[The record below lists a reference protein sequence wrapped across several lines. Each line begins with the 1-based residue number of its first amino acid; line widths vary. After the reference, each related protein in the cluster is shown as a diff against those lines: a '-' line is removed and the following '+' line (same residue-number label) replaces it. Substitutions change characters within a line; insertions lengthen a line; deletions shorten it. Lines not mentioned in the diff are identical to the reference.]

1 MLSALRLRR
10 SEPVVSDSYSPKS
23 LDSIALCLLGLK
35 MDILYIKYTHFV
47 TYNRKAIYRTPVRYN
62 SASFAS
68 SLCVAVVSTPAQTGL
83 YGTMP

>member
-1 MLSALRLRR
+1 MPGYYFQYLHAKLLSYHR
-10 SEPVVSDSYSPKS
+10 SKEMSSTSFANEYDGRTPQEAHTS
-23 LDSIALCLLGLK
+23 LHTTEK
-35 MDILYIKYTHFV
+35 T
-47 TYNRKAIYRTPVRYN
+47 IYRTPVRYN